1 MVHSLRGFAQHSRRS
16 LCSPP
21 HSRHVR
27 RGLAATI
34 IALALV
40 ACTPAS
46 GDPGEETIH
55 IRLRYSRF
63 HPSTFAFDVGTTVTF
78 VVANADPIDHEFILG
93 DRAVQ
98 IAHERGTE
106 AYHPPRPGEMTVPG
120 GETLSTT
127 YTFTQ
132 PGDLILGCHL
142 PGHYAYG
149 MRAVVHV
156 A

>member
-1 MVHSLRGFAQHSRRS
+1 MVHSLRGFAQRSRRS
-16 LCSPP
+16 LCSTP
-21 HSRHVR
+21 HPRHVR

-34 IALALV
+34 VALALV

-55 IRLRYSRF
+55 VRLRYSRF
-63 HPSTFAFDVGTTVTF
+63 QPSTFSFDAGTTVTF
-78 VVANADPIDHEFILG
+78 VVQNADPIDHEFILG
-93 DRAVQ
+93 VRAVQ

-127 YTFTQ
+127 YTFTK

>member
-1 MVHSLRGFAQHSRRS
+1 MVHSLWGFAQRSHRS
-16 LCSPP
+16 LCYSP
-21 HSRHVR
+21 HIR

-46 GDPGEETIH
+46 GDPGEETVH
-55 IRLRYSRF
+55 VRLRYSRF
-63 HPSTFAFDVGTTVTF
+63 QPSTFSFDAGTTVTF
-78 VVANADPIDHEFILG
+78 VVQNADPIDHEFILG

-106 AYHPPRPGEMTVPG
+106 AYHPPRPGEMTVPA

-142 PGHYAYG
+142 PGHYAFG
-149 MRAVVHV
+149 MRGVVHV
-156 A
+156 T